1 MKSSCKKP
9 SSNSAIE
16 APMDGSGDNPQ
27 ILQIPVHLP
36 GYTQCFTRI
45 LPAFYLDIS
54 SVLPG
59 YYQRVTWILPAF
71 YPDIPSVW
79 PKYGLPSKPFKPVN

>member
-1 MKSSCKKP
+1 
-9 SSNSAIE
+9 
-16 APMDGSGDNPQ
+16 MDGSGDNPQ

-59 YYQRVTWILPAF
+59 HSQCLAKIWSSFQAFQAGQLTVNINWTFIQAGVSSKTVLTLKLIL
-71 YPDIPSVW
+71 
-79 PKYGLPSKPFKPVN
+79 